1 MNGQTS
7 HAEVDELLPW
17 YANGTLVS
25 DEREAVERHLDQ
37 CVRCQGELKLL
48 REIAS
53 TATEAVA
60 TVPAVPDRLGE
71 TFARI
76 DHWEQSKAP
85 NVSSRIAAFFDA
97 LLHPPSPV
105 RWALAAQFAVILA
118 LGGVM
123 LLRPPAADF
132 ATLSGGSTG
141 ATAGSR
147 LTVTFQPTAT
157 ADAIRAALRAVDA
170 NVVSGPSAAGVY
182 VVEVPTIDTAAV
194 DTAIGTLRANSP
206 VINFVER
213 QP

>member
-7 HAEVDELLPW
+7 HADVDELLPW
-17 YANGTLVS
+17 YANGTLAS

-37 CVRCQGELKLL
+37 CTRCQNELTLL
-48 REIAS
+48 REVAS
-53 TATEAVA
+53 TAREAVA
-60 TVPAVPDRLGE
+60 AVPAVPDRLSE

-76 DHWEQSKAP
+76 DQWERSKAP
-85 NVSSRIAAFFDA
+85 SLSSRIAAFFDT
-97 LLHPPSPV
+97 LLHPPSV
-105 RWALAAQFAVILA
+105 RWALAAQFVVILA

-123 LLRPPAADF
+123 LLRPGSSYT
-132 ATLSGGSTG
+132 TLSGGSTG
-141 ATAGSR
+141 TAAGAR
-147 LTVTFQPTAT
+147 LTVTFQPAAT

-182 VVEVPTIDTAAV
+182 VVEVPTTNAAAV
-194 DTAIGTLRANSP
+194 DTAIDTLRANSS